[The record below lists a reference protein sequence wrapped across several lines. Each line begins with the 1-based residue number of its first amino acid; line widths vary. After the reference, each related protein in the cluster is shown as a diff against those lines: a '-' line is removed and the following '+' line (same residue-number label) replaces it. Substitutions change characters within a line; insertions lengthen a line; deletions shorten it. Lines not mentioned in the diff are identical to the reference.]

1 MAHRF
6 RLNHRNMDRPLRCCI
21 EMRNRTRLPAG
32 FLRCRSFS
40 LAFRHLQNEE
50 VTMADLQMP
59 GSLAGAASIEIHTR
73 QGWRLVY
80 SRRSDGS
87 PSPMTGL
94 LRFAARMNTIWAAA
108 QADDP
113 FADWFLEKTYHAI
126 ETARMEIGDM
136 HRMLATHFQ
145 HGKKG
150 VNVEMAASSTPV
162 SVPLQ
167 FSTPYGFMGA
177 YLVSECDALIRA
189 CYTCRHVGLISNAKN
204 EQNIRRAM
212 RLVLR
217 AFELQREYRFHGVT
231 REDARAA
238 NAKWN
243 RAVEEMGSPPPEIVA
258 GRRPR
263 VSPYI
268 GDDAS
273 EAERVE
279 EAEATAD

>member
-1 MAHRF
+1 
-6 RLNHRNMDRPLRCCI
+6 
-21 EMRNRTRLPAG
+21 
-32 FLRCRSFS
+32 
-40 LAFRHLQNEE
+40 
-50 VTMADLQMP
+50 MADVQMP

-80 SRRSDGS
+80 SRKSDGS

-94 LRFAARMNTIWAAA
+94 LRFAARMNIIWVAAR
-108 QADDP
+108 ADDP

-126 ETARMEIGDM
+126 ESARMEIGDL
-136 HRMLATHFQ
+136 HRILAAHFQ
-145 HGKKG
+145 HGKQKG
-150 VNVEMAASSTPV
+150 VDVNVAASSTPV

-177 YLVSECDALIRA
+177 YLVSECDELIRA
-189 CYTCRHVGLISNAKN
+189 CYTCRYVGLISYAKN

-212 RLVLR
+212 RLVLHV
-217 AFELQREYRFHGVT
+217 FELQREFRFQGVT

-243 RAVEEMGSPPPEIVA
+243 RAVTEMGSPPPEIIA

-263 VSPYI
+263 VSPRI
-268 GDDAS
+268 SDGS
-273 EAERVE
+273 VEAEQAETAE
-279 EAEATAD
+279 EVTD

>member
-1 MAHRF
+1 
-6 RLNHRNMDRPLRCCI
+6 
-21 EMRNRTRLPAG
+21 
-32 FLRCRSFS
+32 
-40 LAFRHLQNEE
+40 
-50 VTMADLQMP
+50 MADVKMP
-59 GSLAGAASIEIHTR
+59 GALAGAASIEIHTR

-108 QADDP
+108 RADDP
-113 FADWFLEKTYHAI
+113 FADWYLEKTYHAI
-126 ETARMEIGDM
+126 ETARMEIGDL
-136 HRMLATHFQ
+136 HRMLAAHFRN
-145 HGKKG
+145 GKKNG

-177 YLVSECDALIRA
+177 YLVSECDELIRA
-189 CYTCRHVGLISNAKN
+189 CYTCRHVGLISYAKN

-217 AFELQREYRFHGVT
+217 AFEVQREYRFHGVT

-243 RAVEEMGSPPPEIVA
+243 KAVAEMGSPPPEIVD
-258 GRRPR
+258 GRRPKVAPR
-263 VSPYI
+263 ISDGVDEP
-268 GDDAS
+268 GKV
-273 EAERVE
+273 EA
-279 EAEATAD
+279 ATVDG

>member
-1 MAHRF
+1 
-6 RLNHRNMDRPLRCCI
+6 
-21 EMRNRTRLPAG
+21 
-32 FLRCRSFS
+32 
-40 LAFRHLQNEE
+40 
-50 VTMADLQMP
+50 MADVQMP

-80 SRRSDGS
+80 SRRSDGT

-94 LRFAARMNTIWAAA
+94 LRFAGRMNTIWAAA
-108 QADDP
+108 QGDDP

-126 ETARMEIGDM
+126 ETARLEIGDL
-136 HRMLATHFQ
+136 HRILAAHFQ
-145 HGKKG
+145 HEKQKG
-150 VNVEMAASSTPV
+150 VNVNVAVSSTPV

-177 YLVSECDALIRA
+177 YLVSECDELIRA
-189 CYTCRHVGLISNAKN
+189 CYTCRYVGLISYAKN

-243 RAVEEMGSPPPEIVA
+243 KAVAEMGNPPPDIVD
-258 GRRPR
+258 GRRPKA
-263 VSPYI
+263 SPRI
-268 GDDAS
+268 NADVEKQEKT
-273 EAERVE
+273 EAKAV
-279 EAEATAD
+279 TTD

>member
-1 MAHRF
+1 MA
-6 RLNHRNMDRPLRCCI
+6 
-21 EMRNRTRLPAG
+21 
-32 FLRCRSFS
+32 
-40 LAFRHLQNEE
+40 E
-50 VTMADLQMP
+50 VQMP
-59 GSLAGAASIEIHTR
+59 GSLAGAASIEVHTR

-126 ETARMEIGDM
+126 ETARMEIGDLD
-136 HRMLATHFQ
+136 RLLTAHFRNEK
-145 HGKKG
+145 KKG

-177 YLVSECDALIRA
+177 YLVSECDELIRA
-189 CYTCRHVGLISNAKN
+189 CYTCRHVGLISHAKN

-212 RLVLR
+212 RLVLH
-217 AFELQREYRFHGVT
+217 AFDVQRGYRFHGVT

-243 RAVEEMGSPPPEIVA
+243 RAVAEMGSPPPEIIA

-263 VSPYI
+263 VSPRI
-268 GDDAS
+268 SDGSA
-273 EAERVE
+273 EAEQAEMAE
-279 EAEATAD
+279 EVTD